1 MKHSFLFLITLGIAG
16 KINAQNTFVFPNTQK
31 IPVVDTLHGLKITD
45 SYRWLE
51 DKTDPAVINWTKAQ
65 HEMTMSFLNKNYM
78 QIEGLKEEITA
89 YLDRDYIGPVFL
101 SGDKQFFYARKRGE
115 LQNKLYA
122 KIDQKDVLIFDPEKI
137 DPTGKTSITEVE
149 FTENNDKCAV
159 SVQYKGA
166 EIRTAYIID
175 PTSGKDLGEKI
186 EGLRS
191 FVWAKDGK
199 SAYITTATKESIEKQ
214 DPHKTYLH
222 VLGQPRTEDV
232 FIGAPKDAKNYFAIY
247 ESQYS
252 DVTFIQEGDF
262 YSNSLKIKTYGS
274 NETPKLIFS
283 SDKYSVEA
291 DAIDDKIY
299 FKTNY
304 EAPNYKLMVA
314 DKKNADFAQ
323 WKTIIPEGKTVF
335 EAYIVTKNYIL
346 VQDKKDVVS
355 RLLQY
360 DLNGKFIK
368 EWALPEVGNVDNLT
382 YNRETNA
389 IFVTLS
395 TFTKPI
401 RIYKI
406 DASTKEWSLFYEM
419 TSPLKTDEIE
429 AKIDFYTSADGTKVP
444 LFLMYKKDIVLDGN
458 NPTLLYGYGGFQ
470 IAQTPTYVGLTS
482 TFINRGGVYA
492 VACIRGG
499 DEYGENWHLDGML
512 DKKQNSFNDFIAA
525 AEYLIQQKYTQPEK
539 LAIKG
544 GSNGGL
550 LTGAILTQRPDLFKA
565 VISSVPLLDMIRYHK
580 FLIARYWIP
589 EYGDPDNDHDFRNI
603 LKYSPY
609 HNIKQ
614 GIDYPTT
621 LFIAGENDTRVDPL
635 HAKKMTAALQNN
647 IGQEN
652 PIFLYI
658 DYDSGHGS
666 GKSIQQSIDY
676 QEIQLRF
683 LMHNLGMK

>member
-1 MKHSFLFLITLGIAG
+1 MKNILFFITLGTWG
-16 KINAQNTFVFPNTQK
+16 TMSAQNPFIFPNTQK
-31 IPVVDTLHGLKITD
+31 IPVIDTLHGLRITD
-45 SYRWLE
+45 NYRWLE
-51 DKTDPAVINWTKAQ
+51 DKKNPAVVNWTKAQ
-65 HEMTMSFLNKNYM
+65 HEATLSYVNKNYPM
-78 QIEGLKEEITA
+78 INGLKEEITA

-101 SGDKQFFYARKRGE
+101 SGEQQFFYARKQGE
-115 LQNKLYA
+115 LQNNLYA
-122 KIDQKDVLIFDPEKI
+122 KVGNAEVLIFDPEKI
-137 DPTGKTSITEVE
+137 DPTGKTSITDVA

-166 EIRTAYIID
+166 EIETTYIID

-186 EGLRS
+186 ENLRS

-199 SAYITTATKESIEKQ
+199 SAYITTATKESLEKQ
-214 DPHKTYLH
+214 EPQKTYLH
-222 VLGQPRTEDV
+222 ILGQPREQDV
-232 FIGAPKDAKNYFAIY
+232 FIGAPNDPKNYFAIY
-247 ESQYS
+247 ESRYS
-252 DVTFIQEGDF
+252 NTTFIQEGDF
-262 YSNSLKIKTYGS
+262 YSNSLKIKTYGTS
-274 NETPKLIFS
+274 DVPKLIFS
-283 SDKYSVEA
+283 SDKYSAEP
-291 DAIDDKIY
+291 DAIDDRIY
-299 FKTNY
+299 IKTNF

-314 DKKNADFAQ
+314 DKNNPDFAN
-323 WKTIIPEGKTVF
+323 WKTLIPEGKTVF
-335 EAYIVTKNYIL
+335 EAYVVTKNYIL

-360 DLNGKFIK
+360 DLKGKFIK
-368 EWALPEVGNVDNLT
+368 EWALPEVGSVGKLE

-389 IFVTLS
+389 IFVTLN
-395 TFTKPI
+395 TFTKPT
-401 RIYKI
+401 RIYRI
-406 DASTKEWSLFYEM
+406 DANTQVWSLFYEM
-419 TSPLKTDEIE
+419 TSPLKTADIE
-429 AKIDFYTSADGTKVP
+429 AKIDFYTSHDGTKVP
-444 LFLMYKKDIVLDGN
+444 LFIMYKKGTVLDGN

-492 VACIRGG
+492 IACIRGG

-512 DKKQNSFNDFIAA
+512 DKKQNSFDDFIAA
-525 AEYLIQQKYTQPEK
+525 AEYLISQKYTQPTK

-550 LTGAILTQRPDLFKA
+550 LVGAMLTQRPDLYKTA
-565 VISSVPLLDMIRYHK
+565 ICGVPLLDMVRYHK

-589 EYGDPDNDHDFRNI
+589 EYGDPDSDHDFRNI
-603 LKYSPY
+603 LQYSPY

-621 LFIAGENDTRVDPL
+621 LIIAGENDTRVDPL

-652 PIFLYI
+652 PIMLYI

-666 GKSIQQSIDY
+666 GKSIQQTIDF
-676 QEIQLRF
+676 QEFQLRF
-683 LMHNLGMK
+683 LMHNLGMN